1 MRNPWEEIPLADYEN
16 HMSLRSVM
24 QLQALNERMKEQ
36 LNRYSVSSV
45 MILGVA
51 GGNGLEHIARGRY
64 QKVYG
69 VDVNRDYLREAAR
82 RNPHLDGCL
91 ECLPVDLIRPG
102 DRLPQAELVVANL
115 LVEYIGPA
123 RFQEV
128 LRRVGPRYVSC
139 VIQVDL
145 EGHWVS
151 DSPYQAAFHGLEA
164 VHQPVEREALEEALA
179 QIQYRVLGAREYP
192 LTNVKKFVQLDF
204 EK

>member
-1 MRNPWEEIPLADYEN
+1 
-16 HMSLRSVM
+16 MSLRSVM

-82 RNPHLDGCL
+82 RNPHLNGCL
-91 ECLPVDLIRPG
+91 ECLPVDLTRPG

-192 LTNVKKFVQLDF
+192 LPNGKKFVQLDF